1 MPMIPFLSSKGET
14 ELYKILVDHISKSL
28 ESIDELLKIISG
40 EGDLSIIEENEK
52 ECDKLAYK
60 ATRLVV
66 EGALPI
72 IALNNL
78 IKMIDDVDAIADKI
92 LFLARE
98 ITRYRSFIGDIE
110 IEITKGLHENAQHT
124 VEILKNLKQ
133 LMIAAAEGSKYDE
146 LLRLRDIIEEE
157 EEKGDEY
164 KDAVLTQLYK
174 THHEVSGREF
184 IILRQLILTMDDIED
199 LSEDIANQLVI
210 VKSLMNL

>member
-1 MPMIPFLSSKGET
+1 MRVKIFFREKGED
-14 ELYKILVDHISKSL
+14 ELYSILVRHISISL
-28 ESIDELLKIISG
+28 ESMMKLREVILEESGLDE
-40 EGDLSIIEENEK
+40 IEKNEK
-52 ECDKLAYK
+52 LCDALAYK

-98 ITRYRSFIGDIE
+98 ISRYKKYIGELDPE
-110 IEITKGLHENAQHT
+110 IAKGLLENSMHT
-124 VEILKNLKQ
+124 VEILKNLRSMLDISAKG
-133 LMIAAAEGSKYDE
+133 AKYEE
-146 LLRLRDIIEEE
+146 LLSMRDLIEQE

-174 THHEVSGREF
+174 THEVVSGREF

-210 VKSLMNL
+210 VKYIMSL